1 MSRVARV
8 RGVAILFVVV
18 VIAGCGGSSK
28 PAGPDPSKA
37 TGTTVAEK
45 TARFTLL
52 INAKVGGNAIQTT
65 ETGQV
70 SFGDR
75 LAHVY
80 KLVPGNGIPQELVVV
95 GPWTYTNAN
104 VDRALNDST
113 IRPWT
118 KLDTRKLTAKQRNQ
132 HPDELAHVRVL
143 VHLPDGVERA
153 ARIESI
159 DVAGQK
165 VTQYNGEVDP
175 ARVVSSAKPAARDE
189 LRKALANDYPSK
201 PFPASYWLDDSGRVR
216 RVLVQYK
223 TAGGTPIAIDG
234 RFSAFGGAVDI
245 RLPPADSIQD
255 ITP

>member
-1 MSRVARV
+1 V
-8 RGVAILFVVV
+8 RGVAMLFVVV

-28 PAGPDPSKA
+28 PAGPDPANA
-37 TGTTVAEK
+37 TAATVAEK

-52 INAKVGGNAIQTT
+52 IDAKAGGTTIQTT
-65 ETGQV
+65 ETGQL

-75 LAHVY
+75 LAHFY
-80 KLVPGNGIPQELVVV
+80 KLVPGNRIPQEAVVV
-95 GPWTYTNAN
+95 GPWTYSNGN
-104 VDRALNDST
+104 VEAALNDTS

-118 KLDTRKLTAKQRNQ
+118 KLDTRKLTADQRNQ
-132 HPDELAHVRVL
+132 HPDELSHVRVL
-143 VHLPDGVERA
+143 VHLPDGVRKP

-159 DVAGQK
+159 EVAGQK

-175 ARVVSSAKPAARDE
+175 ARVVSSAKPGARDD
-189 LRKALANDYPSK
+189 LRTALANDYPSR
-201 PFPASYWLDDSGRVR
+201 PFSASYWLDDSGRVR
-216 RVLVQYK
+216 RVLVQYR

-234 RFSAFGGAVDI
+234 RFSAFGTAVDT

>member
-1 MSRVARV
+1 MRPV
-8 RGVAILFVVV
+8 RGVAIILLVVV
-18 VIAGCGGSSK
+18 LSGCGGSSK

-37 TGTTVAEK
+37 TVATVGEK

-52 INAKVGGNAIQTT
+52 INAKVGGQTIQTT

-80 KLVPGNGIPQELVVV
+80 KLVPGNRIPQELVVV
-95 GPWTYTNAN
+95 GPWTYSNGN
-104 VDRALNDST
+104 VEAALNDSS

-132 HPDELAHVRVL
+132 HPDELSHVRVL
-143 VHLPDGVERA
+143 VHLPDGVKRP
-153 ARIESI
+153 ARIESVE
-159 DVAGQK
+159 VAGQK

-175 ARVVSSAKPAARDE
+175 ARVVANAKPAARDD

-201 PFPASYWLDDSGRVR
+201 PFPASYWLDESGRVR
-216 RVLVQYK
+216 RVLVQYR

-234 RFSAFGGAVDI
+234 RFSAFGTAVDT
-245 RLPPADSIQD
+245 RLPRADSIQD

>member
-1 MSRVARV
+1 MRPV
-8 RGVAILFVVV
+8 RGVAIVLLVVV
-18 VIAGCGGSSK
+18 LAGCGGSSK
-28 PAGPDPSKA
+28 PAGPDPVQA
-37 TGTTVAEK
+37 TAATLAEK

-52 INAKVGGNAIQTT
+52 VNAKVGGNTIQTT

-80 KLVPGNGIPQELVVV
+80 KLVSGSRIPQEVVVV
-95 GPWTYTNAN
+95 GPWTYAN
-104 VDRALNDST
+104 GNVEAALNDTS

-118 KLDTRKLTAKQRNQ
+118 KLDTRKLTARQRNQ
-132 HPDELAHVRVL
+132 HPDVL
-143 VHLPDGVERA
+143 VHLPDGVKKA

-159 DVAGQK
+159 EVAGQK

-175 ARVVSSAKPAARDE
+175 ARVVSSAKPAARDD
-189 LRKALANDYPSK
+189 LSKALANDYPSK
-201 PFPASYWLDDSGRVR
+201 PFLASYWLDESGRVR
-216 RVLVQYK
+216 RVLVQYR
-223 TAGGTPIAIDG
+223 TAGGIPIAIDG
-234 RFSAFGGAVDI
+234 RFSAFGTAVDT

>member
-1 MSRVARV
+1 MV
-8 RGVAILFVVV
+8 L
-18 VIAGCGGSSK
+18 AGCGGSSK
-28 PAGPDPSKA
+28 PAGPDPSTA
-37 TGTTVAEK
+37 TSKTVDEG

-52 INAKVGGNAIQTT
+52 INAKVGGNTIQTT
-65 ETGQV
+65 ETGQL
-70 SFGDR
+70 SFVDR
-75 LAHVY
+75 LGHFY

-95 GPWTYTNAN
+95 GPWTYSNAN
-104 VDRALNDST
+104 VDAALHDTS

-118 KLDTRKLTAKQRNQ
+118 KLDTRKLTEKQRNE
-132 HPDELAHVRVL
+132 HPDELSHVRVL
-143 VHLPDGVERA
+143 VHLPDGVKRA

-159 DVAGQK
+159 EVAGQK

-175 ARVVSSAKPAARDE
+175 ARVVAAAKPAGQDE

-216 RVLVQYK
+216 RVVVQYR

-234 RFSAFGGAVDI
+234 RFSAFGTAVDT